1 MAAVVCSDLGV
12 HRDFNRLWA
21 AYAVSTAGTW
31 LALDAF
37 PLIAVLVLHAGPAE
51 VSLLAAAG
59 LAVGALVAV
68 PLGPWVER
76 RRKQPVMVAMDLL
89 RFAVL
94 MSVPCAYAYGVLT
107 LTQLVVVSVV
117 VAAANIVFTAASG
130 SFLKSLVPQEDLLR
144 ANARF
149 ETTSWT
155 ATAIGPPAGGAAIGL
170 LGPVTTVVANA
181 VSYLLSA
188 LGLRTIRGR
197 EPRPD
202 AHAQPLA
209 VGAGWRHILR
219 HPQLRLLFLNTSLV
233 GGLIM
238 ATAPPLAVLL
248 LGDLGFS
255 PLQYGLAFGV
265 PCLGGL
271 AGARLVRPLVAR
283 FGRHRVLV
291 VSGHIRVVWL
301 VWLAFVPS
309 GGTGL
314 LVVIMVE
321 LGLITSM
328 GVFNPLFATYRLEHT
343 PPDRVAMTLAAW
355 TITSRATVAGLTLL
369 WGLLASVMGTRV
381 AIALAGVLILATP
394 LLLPRT
400 EARSAAA
407 PAGG

>member
-1 MAAVVCSDLGV
+1 V
-12 HRDFNRLWA
+12 HRDFGRLWA
-21 AYAVSTAGTW
+21 AYTVSTAGTW

-68 PLGPWVER
+68 PLGPWIER
-76 RRKQPVMVAMDLL
+76 HRKRPVMIAMDLL

-94 MSVPCAYAYGVLT
+94 LSVPCAYAFGLLT

-117 VAAANIVFTAASG
+117 VATANIVFTAAGG
-130 SFLKSLVPQEDLLR
+130 SFLRSLVAPEDLLH

-149 ETTSWT
+149 ETTNWT
-155 ATAIGPPAGGAAIGL
+155 ATALGPPVGGAAIGMF
-170 LGPVTTVVANA
+170 GPVTTVMANA
-181 VSYLLSA
+181 VSHLLSA
-188 LGLRTIRGR
+188 LGLRAIRGR
-197 EPRPD
+197 EPEPVG
-202 AHAQPLA
+202 HVQPLA
-209 VGAGWRHILR
+209 VSAGWRHILR

-233 GGLIM
+233 NGLIM
-238 ATAPPLAVLL
+238 ATSPPLAVLL
-248 LGDLGFS
+248 LSDLGFS

-283 FGRHRVLV
+283 FGQHRVLV
-291 VSGHIRVVWL
+291 VSGHIRAVWL
-301 VWLAFVPS
+301 VWLAFVPP

-321 LGLITSM
+321 LGLVTSV

-343 PPDRVAMTLAAW
+343 PPDRVAMTLSAW
-355 TITSRATVAGLTLL
+355 TITSRATIAGLTLL
-369 WGLLASVMGTRV
+369 WGLLASVMGTRA

-394 LLLPRT
+394 LLLPRSET
-400 EARSAAA
+400 RSAAVR
-407 PAGG
+407 GGG